1 MLIVPEER
9 TAAAHADALARAAA
23 IGPPH
28 RAPTAAAPLR
38 SLAAAA
44 PAAVRTAAGFCSGK
58 LRPLH
63 YPPRGFVLYEAGV
76 RPTARTAVAAAA
88 AGAAGE
94 GEDDVCVE
102 LSDFD
107 SDAEG
112 EALYERMRQHRQEL
126 LKQGLLKRKRNSLQ
140 EIEPLDVGWLL
151 ASDPKRG
158 FDYLTLDEKAAF
170 LSLKYLH
177 LLSSTCLIGKE
188 KLGGSTP
195 LWKLSHLTGERRI
208 PPNLLGPG
216 VLKVPPGFRC
226 LTIGQLRV
234 LGIHCSSSRICV
246 GADEDKTQTATSIL
260 LNDSRFEDKG
270 TMLIVHGENPDPQDT
285 SVYPGDQLIALGGSS
300 QKNTALWTAWKHEY
314 PVRVIRG
321 YQARSE
327 YAPEVGF
334 RYDGLYRVVELLFD
348 TAEPPESLY
357 RDARAGGAP
366 PTTAGCGA
374 KSYGRG
380 KGLEADSSR
389 SSTSRT
395 HGESGTMSSD
405 EESSDTREESGDNA
419 SSTTPSPPK
428 KHAAAER
435 AAAEAAGLSASAD
448 TTQDTVKEELEEG
461 EEDVKLL
468 SYTQTKAR
476 SREMAA
482 AAGANAT
489 AAAGTRPPRQEE
501 RLLKGRCVFKF
512 LLLSIHSKQYSPPT
526 SRWRHF
532 RLDDMSHPLWD
543 KDKRLKQMR
552 QLAKR
557 QFAAHRRIQQQLEM
571 GDDLAL
577 TSTTTRVVEVYGQL
591 LQQWGSTSS
600 RRSDPVSCAQA
611 ALTVAREAG
620 RFVKG
625 SSLSQRCCEG
635 FAALETWESGNA
647 PAWAACGFLPLVLC
661 VESYEL
667 ELTPASYAERQRLV
681 DAYLNEAAAAAEA
694 AEGAVSAAGQRW
706 GGAGWEGGGRRSATC
721 GIVSS
726 LILGAPL
733 PASWSPWADIS
744 QGQEAFPIIAI
755 NDVDAEPP
763 PTDFCYQTRNIL
775 FGRLPSSSMLCL
787 CTGCVPPGV
796 DTTDWERIASHG
808 CLEGCSEASGASK
821 KALRMGGR
829 ACIGEL
835 PSYCD
840 AVRDPVTGR
849 IYCGGANPAFV
860 SAFRPIASCSAHCLC
875 SPEYC
880 ANRLPEDLQYRVAV
894 AKTRHAGWELRTLEA
909 IPKGAFIMQYVGE
922 VIPRAVMDG
931 RSRQEARRGYH
942 NYCMEA
948 VGEERDLEYD
958 WAAPCIDSLFIGNA
972 SRFLNHS
979 CNPNVRVATIWR
991 GPSLPLVGVFAQ
1003 EDIPAAVHLPCSWVS
1018 KVFSPLYSRTS
1029 FLRLEPIAA
1038 RRSS

>member
-44 PAAVRTAAGFCSGK
+44 PAA
-58 LRPLH
+58 
-63 YPPRGFVLYEAGV
+63 AGV

-706 GGAGWEGGGRRSATC
+706 GGAGWEGGGRRVRGEDSEKDNSGYSGNKNLERLLEKIEAKPKFSSEGHRTLKWRKRQARLLVSKSHALQFAHCYLPQSATC

-763 PTDFCYQTRNIL
+763 PTDFC
-775 FGRLPSSSMLCL
+775 
-787 CTGCVPPGV
+787 
-796 DTTDWERIASHG
+796 
-808 CLEGCSEASGASK
+808 
-821 KALRMGGR
+821 
-829 ACIGEL
+829 EL

-849 IYCGGANPAFV
+849 IYCGGANPAFL

-1003 EDIPAAVHLPCSWVS
+1003 EDIPA
-1018 KVFSPLYSRTS
+1018 
-1029 FLRLEPIAA
+1029 
-1038 RRSS
+1038 